1 MQAAAFHCS
10 AHLSE
15 DELLPPDPA
24 CPFCNSEARV
34 PVTSLQENPTVAL
47 MHCRHCDATSA
58 SRMPRP
64 EVLERYYGDYY
75 EDQPEQVT
83 FDRPERLASHI
94 IRHTFASL
102 GQLGERDVLIVDFGG
117 GDGTHSVL
125 AARQLL
131 ERGAR
136 TVRIVLVD
144 HNPTTTTVDD
154 TRIVVVR
161 AKDLAEI
168 PHAAADLVLASA
180 ILEHIP
186 YPKDTLAM
194 LFAALRPGGMFYAR
208 TPYVVPLMKLAR
220 IAHLDL
226 DFTYPGHVHDLGAR
240 FWNGVGEH
248 LDLGVPIEIIRSTPS
263 IVETTFD
270 QHFGRTLAAYVL
282 KAPSHLLKERYGLV
296 GGWEVFIRRVPGEA
310 RRH

>member
-15 DELLPPDPA
+15 DELLPPESS
-24 CPFCNSEARV
+24 CPFCNSKARV
-34 PVTSLQENPTVAL
+34 PVTSLQADPAVDL
-47 MHCRHCDATSA
+47 VHCQHCDATSA

-64 EVLERYYGDYY
+64 EVLERYYGSYY
-75 EDQPEQVT
+75 EEQPEQVT
-83 FDRPERLASHI
+83 FDRPERLATHI
-94 IRHTFASL
+94 VRHTLASL
-102 GQLGERDVLIVDFGG
+102 GQLGERDLVVVDFGG

-125 AARQLL
+125 TARKLL
-131 ERGAR
+131 DRGAR
-136 TVRIVLVD
+136 SVRIVLVD
-144 HNPTTTTVDD
+144 HNPISAVVDD
-154 TRIVVVR
+154 PRIELVR
-161 AKDLAEI
+161 AADLAEV
-168 PHAAADLVLASA
+168 PRARADLVLASA
-180 ILEHIP
+180 IIEHIP
-186 YPKDTLAM
+186 RPRDILET
-194 LFAALRPGGMFYAR
+194 LFAALRPGGVFYAR
-208 TPYVVPLMKLAR
+208 TPYVVPLMKLAHL
-220 IAHLDL
+220 AHVDL

-240 FWNGVGEH
+240 FWNGIGEH

-310 RRH
+310 RQH